1 MKTVKQVEREAR
13 HLFRLCVVDGSLDE
27 VRVRQVIQGVL
38 GSKRRGYL
46 ALANKFERL
55 VRLELFR
62 RTAEVESAAQLPHDV
77 RTNVEASLTRMFGP
91 GLSISFAANP
101 ALIGGMRIRAG
112 SDVYDGSVKASL
124 AALEKRF

>member
-1 MKTVKQVEREAR
+1 MKTMKQVEREAR
-13 HLFRLCVVDGSLDE
+13 HLFRFCIVDGSLDE
-27 VRVRQVIQGVL
+27 ARVRQVIRGVL

-55 VRLELFR
+55 VRLERFR
-62 RTAEVESAAQLPHDV
+62 HTAEVESATQLPQDV
-77 RTNVEASLTRMFGP
+77 RTKVEASLTRMCGP
-91 GLSISFAANP
+91 GVSISFAANP
-101 ALIGGMRIRAG
+101 SLIGGMRIRAG